1 MNNSGKLPDASKK
14 QPEGLV
20 LYRST
25 VYLAA
30 LSVLALTACTTPGL
44 QGPDESE
51 IPSETSN
58 SRGEEDSGNQD
69 ANQSENL
76 TPANS
81 AEDYRIEEWPNEI
94 APIPEEFPQLEKAGF
109 SHYTSVFGIPVI
121 GTEDVTEETMLHVR
135 GVLAG
140 YLDNDQ
146 DGIADNP
153 KVVSALLNG
162 RGKAAAAVFDTF
174 DEYELFDE
182 RDGYDQARPFELIT
196 MMQEETN
203 NPDYFDA
210 SLEEVLHMVTQL
222 GYAPAYPEKMG
233 ENSGTLLNDA
243 TEEAIEKGYF
253 FYEDPSCDSR
263 CLNTEFIYWV
273 ITSNMGLQESRCRDI
288 EQEWKLCSPEKL
300 RESGLSVLNLIDD
313 PELRIPAEA
322 PKLD

>member
-1 MNNSGKLPDASKK
+1 LGDSQIGSEKTE
-14 QPEGLV
+14 EGPGE
-20 LYRST
+20 YRVT
-25 VYLAA
+25 
-30 LSVLALTACTTPGL
+30 
-44 QGPDESE
+44 
-51 IPSETSN
+51 
-58 SRGEEDSGNQD
+58 EDSGKV
-69 ANQSENL
+69 
-76 TPANS
+76 T
-81 AEDYRIEEWPNEI
+81 
-94 APIPEEFPQLEKAGF
+94 PIPDYFPQLEKAGF

-121 GTEDVTEETMLHVR
+121 GTEEVTEETMLHVR

-153 KVVSALLNG
+153 KVVSALFNG
-162 RGKAAAAVFDTF
+162 RGMAAAAVFDTF
-174 DEYELFDE
+174 DEHELFDQ

-253 FYEDPSCDSR
+253 YYDDPSCDPR

-300 RESGLSVLNLIDD
+300 RDSGLSVLNLIDD
-313 PELRIPAEA
+313 PELTIPTKALGA
-322 PKLD
+322 N